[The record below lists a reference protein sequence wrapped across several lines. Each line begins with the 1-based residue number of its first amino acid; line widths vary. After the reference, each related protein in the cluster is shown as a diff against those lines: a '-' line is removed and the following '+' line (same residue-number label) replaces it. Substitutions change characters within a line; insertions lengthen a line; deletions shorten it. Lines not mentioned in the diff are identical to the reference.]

1 MDQILLALMGLLLG
15 VSLAGPPGPVTAIMI
30 QRAVRSA
37 AKSFVVGLGAM
48 TADFT
53 LMVIILFLG
62 TGIGIL
68 RFSRYIY
75 IAGAIFFLYLA
86 FATSRSNLN
95 ADGDKSRGRNGYIIG
110 LTIGLINPLQI
121 GWWLTAGLSVYGKF
135 GLIPIAFLF
144 IGIVIWTSFLSLF
157 VKKTSVKYGKKVE
170 FGVKIFSVAS
180 LAIFGVLFIY
190 LALV

>member
-1 MDQILLALMGLLLG
+1 MNQIILALMGLLLG

-30 QRAVRSA
+30 QRAIRSA
-37 AKSFVVGLGAM
+37 PKSFVVGLGAM

-75 IAGAIFFLYLA
+75 IAGAFFFLYLA
-86 FATSRSNLN
+86 FVTSRSNVN
-95 ADGDKSRGRNGYIIG
+95 ADSDKGRGGNGYIIG

-135 GLIPIAFLF
+135 GIIPIAFLF
-144 IGIVIWTSFLSLF
+144 IGIVIWISFLSLF
-157 VKKTSVKYGKKVE
+157 VNKTSIKYGKKVE

-180 LAIFGVLFIY
+180 LVIFGILFIY
-190 LALV
+190 LAFA